1 MLRSVY
7 LEEQLMAHGAQGHIV
22 DDFLKN
28 ARVIYLKSKR
38 KRSVDAYVDCDWKW
52 DVKIGTS
59 KTYIAYRLLD
69 VGLLLRGTTIVMGR
83 DSQFDSLDAIQL
95 VIRNT
100 TLRDIDQ
107 LNIYPPR
114 FDAKRRQYY
123 IRVSARRNSFV
134 YKSGGRLYLKFAK

>member
-1 MLRSVY
+1 MLRSLY
-7 LEEQLMAHGAQGHIV
+7 LEEQLMAHGAQGHQV
-22 DDFLKN
+22 DDFLKK
-28 ARVIYLKSKR
+28 ARIIYRKNKR
-38 KRSVDAYVDCDWKW
+38 KQSVTAHVNCEWQW
-52 DVKIGTS
+52 DVKIGYA

-69 VGLLLRGTTIVMGR
+69 VSVLLRGTTIVMGR
-83 DSQFDSLDAIQL
+83 DSQFDSIDATQL